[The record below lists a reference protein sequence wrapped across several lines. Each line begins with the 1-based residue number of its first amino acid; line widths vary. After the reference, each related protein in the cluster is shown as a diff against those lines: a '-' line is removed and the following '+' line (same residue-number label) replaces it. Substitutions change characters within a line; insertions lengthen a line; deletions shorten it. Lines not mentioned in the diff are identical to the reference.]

1 MTSAHCPLHNY
12 KITMDFNIYHIHIYM
27 YTDIN
32 NTSLSTIKL
41 GYLIIQTILYVQL
54 LHKWIKKKTMTLEVG
69 QGHRHLDF

>member
-1 MTSAHCPLHNY
+1 
-12 KITMDFNIYHIHIYM
+12 M

-54 LHKWIKKKTMTLEVG
+54 LHKWIKRK
-69 QGHRHLDF
+69 Q